1 MSAPPPPLE
10 LVLLD
15 VNETLFPLAPVA
27 SRMAEVGL
35 DGRFELWFTR
45 ILRDGF
51 AAAAAGRFAGFR
63 DLASHHLRELLR
75 HQQMDATD
83 AVVSHVLAGFDE
95 VLPHPDVRAGL
106 LRLRD
111 AGIPAVALTN
121 GSAELT
127 HAFLDRGGLREL
139 VDGVHDVSEVGRW
152 KPAPEPYR
160 FVLRQRAVAP
170 AGAAMVAAH
179 PWDLFGAASAGLVT
193 AWVDRDGADY
203 PDAFGS
209 PDVAAARFD
218 DLIERLLVAPQT

>member
-1 MSAPPPPLE
+1 MSATPPPLE

-15 VNETLFPLAPVA
+15 VNETLFPLGPVA
-27 SRMAEVGL
+27 SRMAEAGL

-63 DLASHHLRELLR
+63 ELADHHLRELLR

-83 AVVSHVLAGFDE
+83 AMVSHVLAGFDE

-106 LRLRD
+106 QRLRD

-127 HAFLDRGGLREL
+127 HAFLDRGGLRDL

-160 FVLRQRAVAP
+160 FVLQQRAVAP
-170 AGAAMVAAH
+170 AAAAMVAAH
-179 PWDLFGAASAGLVT
+179 PWDLFGAASAGLIT
-193 AWVDRDGADY
+193 AWVDRDGAGY

-209 PDVAAARFD
+209 PDLAADRFD
-218 DLIERLLVAPQT
+218 DLIERLLVAPVT